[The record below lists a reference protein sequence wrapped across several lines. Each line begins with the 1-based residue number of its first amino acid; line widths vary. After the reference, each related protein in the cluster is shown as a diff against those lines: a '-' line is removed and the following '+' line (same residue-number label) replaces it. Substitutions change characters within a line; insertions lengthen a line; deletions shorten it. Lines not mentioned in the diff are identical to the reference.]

1 MDKDYKIYL
10 KHIFDSIILIEK
22 YTENILFEEF
32 EKDRKTIDA
41 VIRNFEIIGE
51 ASKNI
56 SDEIKKNY
64 PHIPWKSMK
73 GLGNILIHEYFGV
86 DISAVWENIK
96 HELPNLKKQIKSI
109 LEDNKKMKSKKTN
122 KKIFL

>member
-22 YTENILFEEF
+22 YTENILFEGF

-56 SDEIKKNY
+56 SDEIKRIIRTYHGK
-64 PHIPWKSMK
+64 
-73 GLGNILIHEYFGV
+73 V
-86 DISAVWENIK
+86 
-96 HELPNLKKQIKSI
+96 
-109 LEDNKKMKSKKTN
+109 
-122 KKIFL
+122 